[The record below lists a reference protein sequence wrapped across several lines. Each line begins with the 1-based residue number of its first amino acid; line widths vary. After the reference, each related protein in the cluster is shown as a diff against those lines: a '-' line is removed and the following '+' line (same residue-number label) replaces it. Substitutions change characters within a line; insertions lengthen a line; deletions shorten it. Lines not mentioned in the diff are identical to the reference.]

1 MKLVLITSLFTSL
14 LVIATAA
21 EAKTHNILQ
30 NISAC
35 KSIKQDEARLA
46 CFDAIELPGPKPM
59 PERMDKTIPQIV
71 KEKQQAE
78 ETVAP
83 VAPRPPAA
91 QPKVKEQEKAEEQA
105 EFGLVQKRTG
115 EELQK
120 VTEVVSH
127 LSETAR
133 GKRNIHLTSGA
144 IWQQTD
150 RGYIK
155 LKPGMEVYIEKGA
168 LGSFYLSYEGIN
180 RRVKVKR
187 VK

>member
-14 LVIATAA
+14 LLIATAV
-21 EAKTHNILQ
+21 EAKTQNILQ
-30 NISAC
+30 DLSAC

-46 CFDAIELPGPKPM
+46 CFDAIELPGPRPM
-59 PERMDKTIPQIV
+59 PERMEKTIPQIV

-78 ETVAP
+78 QTAAP
-83 VAPRPPAA
+83 VTPRPPATKS
-91 QPKVKEQEKAEEQA
+91 KVQEQDKAEEQA
-105 EFGLVQKRTG
+105 DFGLVQKQRR

-120 VTEVVSH
+120 VTEVVSR

-133 GKRNIHLTSGA
+133 GKRNIHLASGA

-150 RGYIK
+150 RGYLK
-155 LKPGMEVYIEKGA
+155 LEPGMEVYIEKGA